1 MFDEKECR
9 AYAKYVL
16 KREMKKSVMNVE
28 QLATLLNVDSQ
39 ALHNKISRASFSG
52 GFLFQVLNMLECKK
66 IDLSDLR
73 VFLENV
79 KKNETRKG

>member
-28 QLATLLNVDSQ
+28 QLATLLNVESQ

-52 GFLFQVLNMLECKK
+52 GFLFQVLNLLECKN
-66 IDLSDLR
+66 IDLSDFVL
-73 VFLENV
+73 FLENV
-79 KKNETRKG
+79 KKSEMRKG

>member
-1 MFDEKECR
+1 MFDVKECR

-39 ALHNKISRASFSG
+39 ALHNKISRSSFSA
-52 GFLFQVLNMLECKK
+52 GFLFQALNLLECKN
-66 IDLSDLR
+66 IDLSDL
-73 VFLENV
+73 VLFLENV
-79 KKNETRKG
+79 EKNEKRKG